1 MTNQEVFAIIIGSI
15 ACTVMIIGLIN
26 IIEGNDFFDLIPES
40 LIGWSATIVSYFLF
54 VILLMILFNAKHTSE
69 KNKQLLQKPEI
80 VQIGTF
86 NGCNVSYVN
95 RGNQVNSFYIAKCN
109 NTETRTT
116 IEQHPKSGT
125 KITTTIVEK

>member
-40 LIGWSATIVSYFLF
+40 LIGWSATIVSYFSF
-54 VILLMILFNAKHTSE
+54 VILLMILFNAKHISE

-80 VQIGTF
+80 VQIGIF

-95 RGNQVNSFYIAKCN
+95 RGYQVNSFYIAKCN

>member
-15 ACTVMIIGLIN
+15 ACTVMTIGLIN

-80 VQIGTF
+80 VQIGIF

-95 RGNQVNSFYIAKCN
+95 RGYQVNSFYIAKCN

-125 KITTTIVEK
+125 KNTTTIVEK

>member
-1 MTNQEVFAIIIGSI
+1 MTSLQVFATIIGSI
-15 ACTVMIIGLIN
+15 ACVILMNVIVN
-26 IIEGNDFFDLIPES
+26 ILEGNDLFDLIPES
-40 LIGWSATIVSYFLF
+40 NIGWIAIIGGYLICVIVFMLIF
-54 VILLMILFNAKHTSE
+54 TLINDSE

-80 VQIGTF
+80 VQIGIF

-95 RGNQVNSFYIAKCN
+95 RGYQVNSFYIAKCN

>member
-40 LIGWSATIVSYFLF
+40 LIGWSATIASYFIF
-54 VILLMILFNAKHTSE
+54 VILLMIVFDAKHTFE

-80 VQIGTF
+80 VQIGIF

-95 RGNQVNSFYIAKCN
+95 RGYQVNSFYIAKCN

>member
-15 ACTVMIIGLIN
+15 ACTVMTIGIINL
-26 IIEGNDFFDLIPES
+26 IEGNDFFDLIPES

-54 VILLMILFNAKHTSE
+54 VVLLMVAFNTKHNFE

-86 NGCNVSYVN
+86 DGCNVSYVN
-95 RGNQVNSFYIAKCN
+95 RGYQVNSFYIAKCN

>member
-40 LIGWSATIVSYFLF
+40 LIGWSATITSYFLF
-54 VILLMILFNAKHTSE
+54 VILLMVVFNVKHTSE

-80 VQIGTF
+80 VKIGIF

-95 RGNQVNSFYIAKCN
+95 RGYQVNSFYIAKCN

>member
-1 MTNQEVFAIIIGSI
+1 MTSLQVFATIIGSI
-15 ACTVMIIGLIN
+15 ACVILMHVIIN
-26 IIEGNDFFDLIPES
+26 ILEGNDIFDLIPES
-40 LIGWSATIVSYFLF
+40 NIEWVVIIVGYLIWVIVFMF
-54 VILLMILFNAKHTSE
+54 IFMMINDSE
-69 KNKQLLQKPEI
+69 KNKQLLQNPEI
-80 VQIGTF
+80 VQIGIF
-86 NGCNVSYVN
+86 AGCNVSYVN

>member
-15 ACTVMIIGLIN
+15 ACTVMTIGLIN

-54 VILLMILFNAKHTSE
+54 VILLMIVFDAKHTSE

-80 VQIGTF
+80 VQIGIF

-95 RGNQVNSFYIAKCN
+95 RGYQVNSFYIAKCN

>member
-54 VILLMILFNAKHTSE
+54 VILLMIVFDAKHTSE

-80 VQIGTF
+80 VQIGIF

-95 RGNQVNSFYIAKCN
+95 RGYQVNSFYIAKCN

>member
-15 ACTVMIIGLIN
+15 ACTVMTIGLIN

-40 LIGWSATIVSYFLF
+40 LIGWSATITSYFLF
-54 VILLMILFNAKHTSE
+54 VILLMVVFNVKHTSE

-80 VQIGTF
+80 VQIGIF

-95 RGNQVNSFYIAKCN
+95 RGYQVNSFYIAKCN

>member
-15 ACTVMIIGLIN
+15 ACTVMTIGLIN

-69 KNKQLLQKPEI
+69 KNKQLLKKPEI
-80 VQIGTF
+80 VQIGIF
-86 NGCNVSYVN
+86 EGCSVAYVN

>member
-26 IIEGNDFFDLIPES
+26 ILEGNDFFDLIPES
-40 LIGWSATIVSYFLF
+40 NIGWIVIIGGYLIW
-54 VILLMILFNAKHTSE
+54 VIVFMLIFMLINDSE

-86 NGCNVSYVN
+86 DGCNVSYVN
-95 RGNQVNSFYIAKCN
+95 RGYQVNSFYIAKCN

>member
-40 LIGWSATIVSYFLF
+40 LIGWSATIVSYFSF
-54 VILLMILFNAKHTSE
+54 VILLMVVFNVKHTSE

>member
-1 MTNQEVFAIIIGSI
+1 MTSLQVFATIIGSI
-15 ACTVMIIGLIN
+15 ACVILMHVIIN
-26 IIEGNDFFDLIPES
+26 ILEGNDIFDLIPES
-40 LIGWSATIVSYFLF
+40 NIGWVVIIVGYLIW
-54 VILLMILFNAKHTSE
+54 VIVFMFIFMMINDSE

-80 VQIGTF
+80 VQIGIF

-95 RGNQVNSFYIAKCN
+95 RGYQVNSFYIAKCN

>member
-1 MTNQEVFAIIIGSI
+1 MTSLQVFATIIGSI
-15 ACTVMIIGLIN
+15 ACVILMNVIVN
-26 IIEGNDFFDLIPES
+26 ILEGNDLFDLIPES
-40 LIGWSATIVSYFLF
+40 NIGWFAIIGGYLIW
-54 VILLMILFNAKHTSE
+54 VIIFMFIFMMINDSE

-80 VQIGTF
+80 VQIGIF

-95 RGNQVNSFYIAKCN
+95 RGYQVNSFYIAKCN

>member
-54 VILLMILFNAKHTSE
+54 VILLMIVFDAKHTFE

-80 VQIGTF
+80 VTIGIF
-86 NGCNVSYVN
+86 EGCSVVYVN
-95 RGNQVNSFYIAKCN
+95 RGQAKYSFYIAKCN

>member
-1 MTNQEVFAIIIGSI
+1 MTSLQVFATIIGSI
-15 ACTVMIIGLIN
+15 VCVILMNVIVN
-26 IIEGNDFFDLIPES
+26 ILEGNDFFDLIPES
-40 LIGWSATIVSYFLF
+40 NIGWIAIIGGYLICVIVFMLIF
-54 VILLMILFNAKHTSE
+54 TLINDSE

-80 VQIGTF
+80 VQIGIF

-95 RGNQVNSFYIAKCN
+95 RGYQVNSFYIAKCN

>member
-15 ACTVMIIGLIN
+15 ACTVMTIGLIN

-40 LIGWSATIVSYFLF
+40 LIGWSATIASYFIF
-54 VILLMILFNAKHTSE
+54 VILLMIVFDAKHTFE

-80 VQIGTF
+80 VTIGIF
-86 NGCNVSYVN
+86 EGCSVVYVN
-95 RGNQVNSFYIAKCN
+95 RGQANYSFYIAKCN

>member
-40 LIGWSATIVSYFLF
+40 LIGWSATIVNYFLF
-54 VILLMILFNAKHTSE
+54 VILLMIVFDAKHTSE

-80 VQIGTF
+80 VTIGIF
-86 NGCNVSYVN
+86 GGCNVSYVN

>member
-95 RGNQVNSFYIAKCN
+95 RGYQVNSFYIAKCN

>member
-1 MTNQEVFAIIIGSI
+1 MNVIIN
-15 ACTVMIIGLIN
+15 L
-26 IIEGNDFFDLIPES
+26 IEGNDIFDLILES
-40 LIGWSATIVSYFLF
+40 DIGWFAIIGGYLIWVIVFMFIFMFIFTL
-54 VILLMILFNAKHTSE
+54 INDSE

-86 NGCNVSYVN
+86 DGCNVSYVN
-95 RGNQVNSFYIAKCN
+95 RGYQVNSFYIAKCN

>member
-1 MTNQEVFAIIIGSI
+1 MTSLQVFATIIGSI
-15 ACTVMIIGLIN
+15 ACVILMHVIIN
-26 IIEGNDFFDLIPES
+26 ILEGNDIFDLIPES
-40 LIGWSATIVSYFLF
+40 NIGWVVIIVGYLIW
-54 VILLMILFNAKHTSE
+54 VIVFMLIFMMINDSE

-80 VQIGTF
+80 VQIGIF

-95 RGNQVNSFYIAKCN
+95 RGYQVNSFYIAKCN

>member
-1 MTNQEVFAIIIGSI
+1 MTSLQVFATIIGSI
-15 ACTVMIIGLIN
+15 AYVILMNVIVN
-26 IIEGNDFFDLIPES
+26 ILEGNDLFDLIPKS
-40 LIGWSATIVSYFLF
+40 NIGWIAIIGGYLICVIVFMLIF
-54 VILLMILFNAKHTSE
+54 TLINDSE

-80 VQIGTF
+80 VQIGIF
-86 NGCNVSYVN
+86 DGCNVSYVN
-95 RGNQVNSFYIAKCN
+95 RGYQVNSFYIAKCN

>member
-1 MTNQEVFAIIIGSI
+1 MSNQEVFAIIIGSI
-15 ACTVMIIGLIN
+15 VCTIMTIGLIN

-54 VILLMILFNAKHTSE
+54 VILLMMVFDAKHTFE
-69 KNKQLLQKPEI
+69 KNKQLLQNPEI
-80 VQIGTF
+80 VQIGIF
-86 NGCNVSYVN
+86 EGCNVSYVN